1 MRYSIVPL
9 ALLLLLCCSMVPA
22 DTPPWGFYGHRR
34 INRLA
39 VFTLPAPLS
48 GFFKKHIE
56 FITEHA
62 VDPDKRR
69 YATRHEAVRHYIDI
83 DHWGEYPFPEVPRN
97 WVDALARYTDFYGI
111 TAAGDSLH
119 LLGDGLIEW
128 RGRDTLAY
136 RDTVPAQ
143 DRLLDLRQTSRRQ
156 LRGLI
161 AGRILPQ
168 YYEDEWE
175 LHPDTLALVL
185 GLQLPDGL
193 ARIAAVDRFSPYGIV
208 PYHLVVQQNR
218 LTEAF
223 RQKSVGRILR
233 LAAEMGHYLGDA
245 HVPLHTTANY
255 NGQLTN
261 QIGIHAF
268 WESRIPELFADE
280 EYDYFVG
287 AATYI
292 ADPKAYFWEV
302 VLASHRMVDS
312 VLTIE
317 KELSRTYPR
326 DQQYCFAERLGRTI
340 RTQCPEYARAYQE
353 ALNGQVERRM
363 RATIRAV
370 GSSWYTAWVD
380 AGQPDLT
387 REGESLDEQERRELE
402 ELEAAFR
409 KGEAKGRLHE

>member
-1 MRYSIVPL
+1 MRVLSLPL
-9 ALLLLLCCSMVPA
+9 ALLLLLCCSMLPA

-97 WVDALARYTDFYGI
+97 WVDALAKYTDFYGL
-111 TAAGDSLH
+111 TASGDSLH
-119 LLGDGLIEW
+119 LLGNGIIAW
-128 RGRDTLAY
+128 KGDTLVY
-136 RDTVPAQ
+136 RDTVPPA
-143 DRLLDLRQTSRRQ
+143 RHWLDLGAGSRQR
-156 LRGLI
+156 LRELV
-161 AGRILPQ
+161 AQHILPQ
-168 YYEDEWE
+168 YYQDEWFLE
-175 LHPDTLALVL
+175 PDTLAKVMAID
-185 GLQLPDGL
+185 LPGGIL
-193 ARIAAVDRFSPYGIV
+193 RIAAVDRFSPYGIV
-208 PYHLVVQQNR
+208 PYHLLVQQNR

-223 RQKSVGRILR
+223 RQKSVTRILR
-233 LAAEMGHYLGDA
+233 LAAEMGHYVGDA

-287 AATYI
+287 SATYI
-292 ADPKAYFWEV
+292 ADPKTYFWDV
-302 VLASHRMVDS
+302 VLSSHRMVDS
-312 VLTIE
+312 VLSIE
-317 KELSRTYPR
+317 KQLSLTYPR
-326 DQQYCFAERLGRTI
+326 DQQYCFVERLGRTI
-340 RTQCPEYARAYQE
+340 RTQCPEYAQAYQE

-363 RATIRAV
+363 RTTIQAV

-380 AGQPDLT
+380 AGQPDLLKA
-387 REGESLDEQERRELE
+387 GKSLDEQERQEIE
-402 ELEAAFR
+402 ELEAAYR
-409 KGEAKGRLHE
+409 KGEAKGRPHE

>member
-1 MRYSIVPL
+1 
-9 ALLLLLCCSMVPA
+9 
-22 DTPPWGFYGHRR
+22 
-34 INRLA
+34 
-39 VFTLPAPLS
+39 
-48 GFFKKHIE
+48 
-56 FITEHA
+56 
-62 VDPDKRR
+62 
-69 YATRHEAVRHYIDI
+69 
-83 DHWGEYPFPEVPRN
+83 VPRN
-97 WVDALARYTDFYGI
+97 WVDVLARYTDFYGI
-111 TAAGDSLH
+111 TTAGDSLH